1 MFDDNSV
8 ALSPGLALNV
18 HTYLLIF
25 LSILVEGLGLP
36 LAWQVRVTEEP
47 TEYCEFG
54 VYGVLV
60 IFGIPTLSGKLS
72 KTLLELKIKIKK
84 PELVIHR
91 Y

>member
-1 MFDDNSV
+1 MYVPVSVSCRLFRLRTPLFDDNSV

-36 LAWQVRVTEEP
+36 LAWQVKVTEEP
-47 TEYCEFG
+47 TEYWEFG
-54 VYGVLV
+54 VSGVLV
-60 IFGIPTLSGKLS
+60 ICGALTLSVNNLY
-72 KTLLELKIKIKK
+72 T
-84 PELVIHR
+84 